1 MLRDEGREINHHGRI
16 RKFDA
21 DGNEI
26 DEDEEVS
33 LLLKVNSLLITYFS
47 SEEAASDAVEPIKIM
62 DDGNGG
68 FDLNLISR
76 QEDTQVT
83 SSQKYKY

>member
-33 LLLKVNSLLITYFS
+33 LLLTVKSLLI
-47 SEEAASDAVEPIKIM
+47 P
-62 DDGNGG
+62 
-68 FDLNLISR
+68 
-76 QEDTQVT
+76 
-83 SSQKYKY
+83 

>member
-33 LLLKVNSLLITYFS
+33 LLLKV
-47 SEEAASDAVEPIKIM
+47 
-62 DDGNGG
+62 
-68 FDLNLISR
+68 
-76 QEDTQVT
+76 
-83 SSQKYKY
+83 